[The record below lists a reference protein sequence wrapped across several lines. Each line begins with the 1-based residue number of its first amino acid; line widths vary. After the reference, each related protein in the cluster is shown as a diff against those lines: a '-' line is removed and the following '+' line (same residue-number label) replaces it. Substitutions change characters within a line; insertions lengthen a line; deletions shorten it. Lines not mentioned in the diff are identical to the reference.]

1 MKIMNSFKPG
11 NLDEVDKLLEKHKYK
26 RNRKLASLV
35 AQTVKN
41 LPALLETWVW
51 SLGWRD
57 PLEKGMATYSNIFA
71 LENSMDGMGRLQS
84 MMSQKSNTI

>member
-26 RNRKLASLV
+26 RNRKLTSLV

-41 LPALLETWVW
+41 LLALVETWV
-51 SLGWRD
+51 
-57 PLEKGMATYSNIFA
+57 
-71 LENSMDGMGRLQS
+71 
-84 MMSQKSNTI
+84 

>member
-41 LPALLETWVW
+41 LLALVETWV
-51 SLGWRD
+51 
-57 PLEKGMATYSNIFA
+57 
-71 LENSMDGMGRLQS
+71 
-84 MMSQKSNTI
+84 